1 MVERP
6 WNLPPGGLRAL
17 DCGSARPST
26 NLIGRYPGGWGSW
39 GAGTVHKGQP
49 LWRRSSVC
57 GNESEC
63 VEVAVREGRVWT
75 RDSKAPARSPLPFTH
90 SVWAHFLQAVAQ
102 GELSGL

>member
-1 MVERP
+1 M
-6 WNLPPGGLRAL
+6 
-17 DCGSARPST
+17 
-26 NLIGRYPGGWGSW
+26 
-39 GAGTVHKGQP
+39 
-49 LWRRSSVC
+49 C